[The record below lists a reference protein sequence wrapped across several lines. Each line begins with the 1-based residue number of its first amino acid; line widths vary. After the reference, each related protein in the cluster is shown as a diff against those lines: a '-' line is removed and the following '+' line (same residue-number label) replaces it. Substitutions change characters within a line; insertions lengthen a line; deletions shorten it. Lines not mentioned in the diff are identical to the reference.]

1 MTFWDVAA
9 TMARRWYVTLV
20 SLCLAVTMWLV
31 LARDGGCFT
40 TSTIVS
46 FTLPSRTTLLPES
59 GAFDE
64 SVIAFAG
71 VVAHEINGGHP
82 APRYASS
89 DAPLYGVGVRK
100 GVLVGL
106 PDSGGQWTT
115 SFTKAEI
122 EIQIVARTYDEV
134 KQTQD
139 RLLRRV
145 MQITRDQQRTASSNH
160 RIGASVMPLTSTIRE
175 VAATRSSQLLALV
188 ALAIAAIIVGGW
200 ATLQLD
206 RGLAAKEQVRRNPHT
221 PLPPTSADEPQ
232 T

>member
-9 TMARRWYVTLV
+9 TVARRWYVTLIA
-20 SLCLAVTMWLV
+20 LCLAVAMWLV
-31 LARDGGCFT
+31 WARDGGCFT

-46 FTLPSRTTLLPES
+46 FTLPSRTSLLPES

-71 VVAHEINGGHP
+71 VVAHEINGGHA

-122 EIQIVARTYDEV
+122 EIQIVARTYDDV

-145 MQITRDQQRTASSNH
+145 IQITRDQQRNASATH
-160 RIGASVMPLTSTIRE
+160 RIGTSVMPLTTTIRE
-175 VAATRSSQLLALV
+175 ITATRSSQLLALV
-188 ALAIAAIIVGGW
+188 ALAIAAIMVGGW
-200 ATLQLD
+200 ATLELD
-206 RGLAAKEQVRRNPHT
+206 RRLAARKRARHNP
-221 PLPPTSADEPQ
+221 PKPSPPTYADEPQ

>member
-9 TMARRWYVTLV
+9 TVARRWYVTLIA
-20 SLCLAVTMWLV
+20 LCLAVAMWLV
-31 LARDGGCFT
+31 WARDGGCFT

-46 FTLPSRTTLLPES
+46 FTLPSRTSLLPES

-122 EIQIVARTYDEV
+122 EIQIVARTYEEAPYLL
-134 KQTQD
+134 KAPAR
-139 RLLRRV
+139 RLGMAPVSIPVSKPLEEEILPWKKNIKAAVLDMLR
-145 MQITRDQQRTASSNH
+145 
-160 RIGASVMPLTSTIRE
+160 
-175 VAATRSSQLLALV
+175 
-188 ALAIAAIIVGGW
+188 
-200 ATLQLD
+200 
-206 RGLAAKEQVRRNPHT
+206 
-221 PLPPTSADEPQ
+221 
-232 T
+232 

>member
-1 MTFWDVAA
+1 MTFWDAAA
-9 TMARRWYVTLV
+9 TVVRRWYITLLC
-20 SLCLAVTMWLV
+20 LCLAAITWLTW
-31 LARDGGCFT
+31 ARDGGCFT

-46 FTLPSRTTLLPES
+46 FTLPSRSTLLPES

-89 DAPLYGVGVRK
+89 DAPLYGVGVRN

-122 EIQIVARTYDEV
+122 EIQIVARTYEDV
-134 KQTQD
+134 KETQD
-139 RLLRRV
+139 RLLGRV
-145 MQITRDQQRTASSNH
+145 MQITRDQQRNASSDH
-160 RIGASVMPLTSTIRE
+160 RIGASVMPLTATIRE
-175 VAATRSSQLLALV
+175 ITATRSSQLLALV
-188 ALAIAAIIVGGW
+188 ALCLAAVFVGGW
-200 ATLQLD
+200 ATLELD
-206 RGLAAKEQVRRNPHT
+206 RRLAARRDRGAS
-221 PLPPTSADEPQ
+221 PTISQTISAEESD